1 MVQGEFSRAKYILVT
16 LVPCTNVMDL
26 LMKLLLNKCDLL
38 FDSCD
43 LSGVL
48 EAQVRLVGTPLG
60 LHGLPGG
67 GGAAQAGLRSKGT
80 LPREKS
86 HHRGKANRTC

>member
-1 MVQGEFSRAKYILVT
+1 MG
-16 LVPCTNVMDL
+16 L

-38 FDSCD
+38 LDSCD
-43 LSGVL
+43 LSGIL
-48 EAQVRLVGTPLG
+48 EAQVRLVGSPLG

-67 GGAAQAGLRSKGT
+67 GGAAPAGLRSKGA

-86 HHRGKANRTC
+86 HHRGKALILYGFDLRYF